1 MKSNPLGWVKQLLCA
16 YLLGGWRLVK
26 NSFKLVVACLLNGP
40 VVTLVLFVLL
50 ALAGGACFAWKGL
63 SHGAS
68 GAFGWALDSM
78 FNVSAVLDAVRDLD
92 FGGFHGLRI
101 VNLGR
106 VNFGSLKPWV
116 SAAVQVSLFLTTWLV
131 GGGVLLG
138 VIFDSGRHYLERIRD
153 GRIRYRLGLINH
165 HLILGWDPNA
175 VTFIRERCGGSCQRS
190 VWVSIRRFFM
200 PLPCF
205 VVLSEKTAVEIG
217 LTLNAAFGRN
227 SIFVRRPF
235 RVLVYNGVYDSEHEL
250 KQLNIPSAMDVT
262 ILGEHNEH
270 AHDSRVLLLLSHLNS
285 RLAGRRRKVRCRARI
300 ASHALYCMLTGDRG
314 KYDYPQLDLS
324 YFNFYENW
332 ARRLWSGFPPAH
344 GSPYPHLRFSG
355 ANGVKNVHLVIVGFG
370 QMGQA
375 LALEAARIAQYGD
388 GCKMT
393 ITAVDPDLPR
403 LAKDFALICPH
414 QELLKEQGINL
425 QIKDGISCRVESE
438 NFKQYLEKL
447 ENRTRKEQLTIV
459 LTHSSPDDVIACAQ
473 AAWRVVGSDAR
484 ILVRQDISSSN
495 YDALR
500 HELSGCGTF
509 GDLHVFGF
517 QGGAGVF
524 SDMRERLA
532 ERCFAERAE
541 RTRETR
547 DVAANHPWIELVD
560 YVRDKFRRTFDA
572 LGEILYSVVVE
583 VVDITSADCPFAFS
597 DDEIKVLAQ
606 AFHKHWRTDR
616 ILAGK
621 GDPAKS
627 TTHSASGKESERDES
642 IDREFVRN
650 LPTLLAGEKLGL
662 RRVDKVDANV
672 F

>member
-1 MKSNPLGWVKQLLCA
+1 
-16 YLLGGWRLVK
+16 
-26 NSFKLVVACLLNGP
+26 
-40 VVTLVLFVLL
+40 
-50 ALAGGACFAWKGL
+50 
-63 SHGAS
+63 
-68 GAFGWALDSM
+68 
-78 FNVSAVLDAVRDLD
+78 
-92 FGGFHGLRI
+92 
-101 VNLGR
+101 
-106 VNFGSLKPWV
+106 
-116 SAAVQVSLFLTTWLV
+116 
-131 GGGVLLG
+131 
-138 VIFDSGRHYLERIRD
+138 
-153 GRIRYRLGLINH
+153 
-165 HLILGWDPNA
+165 
-175 VTFIRERCGGSCQRS
+175 
-190 VWVSIRRFFM
+190 M

-205 VVLSEKTAVEIG
+205 VVLSEKAAVEIG

-227 SIFVRRPF
+227 SIFARRPF

-250 KQLNIPSAMDVT
+250 RQLNIPSARDVT

-314 KYDYPQLDLS
+314 KYDYAQLDLS

-344 GSPYPHLRFSG
+344 GSPYPHLRFAG
-355 ANGVKNVHLVIVGFG
+355 ANGVKKVHLVIVGFG

-414 QELLKEQGINL
+414 QESLKELGINL
-425 QIKDGISCRVESE
+425 QVKDGISCRVESE
-438 NFKQYLEKL
+438 DFKQYLEKL
-447 ENRTRKEQLTIV
+447 ENRTGKEQLTIV

-473 AAWRVVGSDAR
+473 AVWRVVGSDAR

-495 YDALR
+495 YDTLR
-500 HELSGCGTF
+500 HELSGCGSF

-541 RTRETR
+541 RTKDTR
-547 DVAANHPWIELVD
+547 DAAENHPWSELVD

-572 LGEILYSVVVE
+572 VGEILRSVGVE
-583 VVDITSADCPFAFS
+583 VVDMASADRSFAFS
-597 DDEIKVLAQ
+597 DDEIKVLAR
-606 AFHKHWRTDR
+606 AFHKHWRADR

-621 GDPAKS
+621 GDPSKLKVCS
-627 TTHSASGKESERDES
+627 VSGKGSERDEG

-662 RRVDKVDANV
+662 RRVDKVDANM